1 MNKCRIKAGVCTA
14 MLAASGLT
22 PVRAQLLD
30 QYLPGGSSS
39 PGTDPGVTVTSRAL
53 PDFQAGGIRTGSFI
67 IRPQVTESVG
77 YDSNVTGTVVPH
89 GSALVLTSA
98 SLDAVSDVS
107 RMTVRASL
115 SVDDTKYLQQ
125 PTQNFTNWQA
135 SLGGSYDLG
144 RDTVSAS
151 YTHLDLNLT
160 NLNLDTPQLNQ
171 AINFK
176 IDAVHVDYRVPI
188 NRVFLVPAIDVS
200 NYAYSSGSILG
211 TNNVYSQS
219 YRNRVVAMPAL
230 TVGYEFSPRRS
241 ALVVVRDSA
250 SSYTNP
256 QPGFPTRNYNDLA
269 VLAGLDYDLNGI
281 LRFRI
286 LGGYEVRTFSASAY
300 KTIQSPVVEASAIW
314 NPTNLTT
321 VTGTAQRRIQDSAD
335 EDTAAF
341 TETSVRLRVD
351 HEYLRNVRLRAT
363 AGFYV
368 DEYGQGGG
376 NQNLVVAGTGVDYF
390 LNRNVSLSAS
400 YDFAARTSSGNTA
413 TNSGSLGIISTLGT
427 SGIPGTTGP
436 LGTTGQQFG
445 SSYTDHR
452 AVLQLHFQL

>member
-1 MNKCRIKAGVCTA
+1 MKQCRIKAGLCTA
-14 MLAASGLT
+14 MLASGGLG
-22 PVRAQLLD
+22 PARAQLLD
-30 QYLPGGSSS
+30 QYLPGGSNS
-39 PGTDPGVTVTSRAL
+39 PGTDPGVTVTSRTL
-53 PDFQAGGIRTGSFI
+53 PDFEASGVRAGSFI
-67 IRPQVTESVG
+67 IRPQVTESAG
-77 YDSNVTGTVVPH
+77 YDSNVLGTTAPH

-98 SLDAVSDVS
+98 SLDATSDVS
-107 RMTVRASL
+107 RATVRASL
-115 SVDDTKYLQQ
+115 RVDDTKYLQQ

-144 RDTVSAS
+144 RDTLSAS
-151 YTHLDLNLT
+151 YSHLDLNLT

-176 IDAVHVDYRVPI
+176 IDTVHLDYRVPI

-200 NYAYSSGSILG
+200 NYNYSSGSILG
-211 TNNVYSQS
+211 TNTVYSQS
-219 YRNRVVAMPAL
+219 YRNRLVFTPAL

-241 ALVVVRDSA
+241 ALVVVRDGA

-256 QPGFPTRNYNDLA
+256 QPGFPTRDYNDLA

-300 KTIQSPVVEASAIW
+300 KTIQAPVVEASAIW
-314 NPTNLTT
+314 NPTSLTT

-335 EDTAAF
+335 ESTAAF
-341 TETSVRLRVD
+341 TESSLRLRVD

-363 AGFYV
+363 TGFYL
-368 DEYGQGGG
+368 DQYGQGGG
-376 NQNLVVAGTGVDYF
+376 NQTLYTAGTGVDYF

-400 YDFAARTSSGNTA
+400 YDFAARTSTNVT

-445 SSYTDHR
+445 SSFTDHR

>member
-1 MNKCRIKAGVCTA
+1 
-14 MLAASGLT
+14 MLAAGSAA
-22 PVRAQLLD
+22 PARAQLLD
-30 QYLPGGSSS
+30 QYLPGTSSS
-39 PGTDPGVTVTSRAL
+39 PGTDPGVTVASRTL
-53 PDFQAGGIRTGSFI
+53 PDFQAGGVRAGSFI
-67 IRPQVTESVG
+67 IRPQVTESAG
-77 YDSNVTGTVVPH
+77 YDSNVLGTTVPH

-144 RDTVSAS
+144 RDVVSAS

-176 IDAVHVDYRVPI
+176 IDDVHIDYRVPI
-188 NRVFLVPAIDVS
+188 SRVFIVPAIDVS
-200 NYAYSSGSILG
+200 NYSYSSGSILG
-211 TNNVYSQS
+211 TNNAYSQS
-219 YRNRVVAMPAL
+219 YRDRVVVMPAV

-241 ALVVVRDSA
+241 ALVLVRDSV

-256 QPGFPTRNYNDLA
+256 QSGFPTRNYNDLA

-300 KTIQSPVVEASAIW
+300 KTIQSPVVEASAAW

-321 VTGTAQRRIQDSAD
+321 ITGTAQRRIQDSAD

-341 TETSVRLRVD
+341 TETSVRVRVD

-363 AGFYV
+363 AGYYI

-376 NQNLVVAGTGVDYF
+376 NQNLITVGTGVDYF

-400 YDFAARTSSGNTA
+400 YDFAARTSSNTT
-413 TNSGSLGIISTLGT
+413 TNSGALGIISTLGT

>member
-1 MNKCRIKAGVCTA
+1 MKQSHIMAGVCTA
-14 MLAASGLT
+14 MLAAGST
-22 PVRAQLLD
+22 VPARAQLLD
-30 QYLPGGSSS
+30 QYLPGGSNS
-39 PGTDPGVTVTSRAL
+39 PGTDPGVTVASRAL
-53 PDFQAGGIRTGSFI
+53 PDFQAGGIRSGSFI

-77 YDSNVTGTVVPH
+77 YDSNVLGTTAPH

-107 RMTVRASL
+107 RATVRASL
-115 SVDDTKYLQQ
+115 RVDDTKYLQQ

-144 RDTVSAS
+144 RDILSATYS
-151 YTHLDLNLT
+151 HLDLNLT
-160 NLNLDTPQLNQ
+160 NLDLDTPQLSQ
-171 AINFK
+171 AINYK
-176 IDAVHVDYRVPI
+176 IDTVHIDYRVPI
-188 NRVFLVPAIDVS
+188 NRVFFVPAVDVS
-200 NYAYSSGSILG
+200 NYNYSSGSILG
-211 TNNVYSQS
+211 TNSTYSQS
-219 YRNRVVAMPAL
+219 YRDRVVVTPAV
-230 TVGYEFSPRRS
+230 TAGYEFSPRRS
-241 ALVVVRDSA
+241 ALVLVRDSV

-256 QPGFPTRNYNDLA
+256 QPGLPTRNYNDIA

-300 KTIQSPVVEASAIW
+300 KTIQSPVVEASTIW
-314 NPTNLTT
+314 NPTSLTT

-363 AGFYV
+363 AGVYL

-376 NQNLVVAGTGVDYF
+376 NQNLVTVGTGVDYF

-400 YDFAARTSSGNTA
+400 YDFAARSSSNNA

-452 AVLQLHFQL
+452 AVLQLRFQL

>member
-1 MNKCRIKAGVCTA
+1 MKQRHVTAGICTV
-14 MLAASGLT
+14 MLAAGGT
-22 PVRAQLLD
+22 APVRAQLLD
-30 QYLPGGSSS
+30 QYLPGGSNS
-39 PGTDPGVTVTSRAL
+39 PGTDAGTTVTSRAL
-53 PDFQAGGIRTGSFI
+53 PDFEAGGVRAGSFI

-77 YDSNVTGTVVPH
+77 YDSNVLGTTAPH

-144 RDTVSAS
+144 RDIVSAS
-151 YTHLDLNLT
+151 YSHLDLNLT
-160 NLNLDTPQLNQ
+160 NLNLDTPTLNQ

-176 IDAVHVDYRVPI
+176 IDTVHLDYRVPI
-188 NRVFLVPAIDVS
+188 NRVFLVPAVDVS
-200 NYAYSSGSILG
+200 NYSYSSGSILG

-219 YRNRVVAMPAL
+219 YRNRVVVMPAV

-241 ALVVVRDSA
+241 ALVVLRDSV

-256 QPGFPTRNYNDLA
+256 QPGLPTRNYNDFA

-281 LRFRI
+281 LRFRV
-286 LGGYEVRTFSASAY
+286 LGGYEVRTFSAAAY

-335 EDTAAF
+335 ESTAAF
-341 TETSVRLRVD
+341 TETSIRLRVD

-363 AGFYV
+363 AGYYV

-376 NQNLVVAGTGVDYF
+376 NQNLVTVGTGVDYF
-390 LNRNVSLSAS
+390 LNRNVRLGVS
-400 YDFAARTSSGNTA
+400 YDFAARTSSNT
-413 TNSGSLGIISTLGT
+413 TTSSGALGIISTLGT